1 MVVSMPPLLDGS
13 FPLPVDA
20 PFTRQDALSAGL
32 TDKRLHKLCAD
43 GYLRRPLR
51 GAYVATQVPDTLELR
66 AAILALVVPEGCFVT
81 DRTAGWLH
89 GAEMVLA
96 PNDHLVV
103 PQVSVYRPPD
113 EGRLR
118 NVLARSGERTL
129 GPDDLMRVGGIWV
142 TTPLRT
148 ALDLGRLLRRDQA
161 LAGLD
166 AMLRLERFSHEELL
180 ANVERLARQR
190 GVVQLRALAP
200 LADGRAESPG
210 ESVLR
215 LRWLDAGLPRPDLQI
230 PITEGGRVI
239 FRLDLGLAELLFAA
253 EYDGVEWHSSPEDR
267 AHDEARRGWCE
278 ENRNYQIEAFRKENV
293 FGRRQDAS
301 ERLLAAY
308 RKARRTLG
316 SRITIL

>member
-1 MVVSMPPLLDGS
+1 MAVAMPPLLDGT
-13 FPLPVDA
+13 FPLPIDA
-20 PFTRQDALSAGL
+20 PFTRRDALLAGL
-32 TDKRLHKLCAD
+32 TDKRLHKLCGD

-51 GAYVATQVPDTLELR
+51 SVYVATQVPDTLKLR
-66 AAILALVVPEGCFVT
+66 AAVLALVVPDGCFVT

-103 PQVSVYRPPD
+103 PQVSVFRPPD

-230 PITEGGRVI
+230 PIMEGGREI

-253 EYDGVEWHSSPEDR
+253 EYDGAEWHSSPEDR
-267 AHDEARRGWCE
+267 ARDKARRRWCE
-278 ENRNYQIEAFRKENV
+278 ENRNYQIEVFRKENV

-301 ERLLAAY
+301 ERLVAAY

-316 SRITIL
+316 NRVTVL

>member
-1 MVVSMPPLLDGS
+1 
-13 FPLPVDA
+13 
-20 PFTRQDALSAGL
+20 
-32 TDKRLHKLCAD
+32 
-43 GYLRRPLR
+43 
-51 GAYVATQVPDTLELR
+51 
-66 AAILALVVPEGCFVT
+66 
-81 DRTAGWLH
+81 
-89 GAEMVLA
+89 MVLA

-103 PQVSVYRPPD
+103 PQVSVFRPPD

-118 NVLARSGERTL
+118 NVLAHSGERTL
-129 GPDDLMRVGGIWV
+129 GPDELMRVGGIWV

-148 ALDLGRLLRRDQA
+148 ALDLGRLLHRDQA

-166 AMLRLERFSHEELL
+166 AMLRLERFSQDELL

-200 LADGRAESPG
+200 LADGRAQSPG
-210 ESVLR
+210 ESALR

-230 PITEGGRVI
+230 PIMEGGRLI

-253 EYDGVEWHSSPEDR
+253 EYDGAEWHSSPEDR
-267 AHDEARRGWCE
+267 AHDKARRRWCE
-278 ENRNYQIEAFRKENV
+278 KNRNYQIEVFLKGNV

-308 RKARRTLG
+308 RNARRTLG
-316 SRITIL
+316 DRVTVL